1 MNSIGLD
8 FNPILEEQLAD
19 EWLYVVNFYGQ
30 VCIQDILNNYK
41 RVICDNAQAYFQ
53 EPLKGVDTLYTCRK
67 FFGVSDGAILYTD
80 KKLENLPI
88 DESHDRMHFL
98 LGRYE
103 KSASEFYNE
112 YVANNDFFEY
122 EPIKLM
128 SRLTN
133 NILHG
138 IDYEYVKNRRTE
150 NFTYL
155 NEKLFSVN
163 KLQLKIPQKTD
174 KALHINK
181 EYEKKVNRV
190 LQHISKEEIYEL
202 SGLHCSNDVK
212 LLGSLKTIR
221 CICNTFP
228 NVKIALDKS
237 FYFNNIDYEIEIEY
251 VDELSIDIV
260 DRLKMLD
267 LHLDKDVNGKN
278 KRFLS
283 AYKKYN

>member
-1 MNSIGLD
+1 MEIILISGQQWLEMNTKRRHNVLNGIEKEIKIILDEKQYLEVMNS
-8 FNPILEEQLAD
+8 FQFSESFEQ
-19 EWLYVVNFYGQ
+19 
-30 VCIQDILNNYK
+30 INY
-41 RVICDNAQAYFQ
+41 Y
-53 EPLKGVDTLYTCRK
+53 Y
-67 FFGVSDGAILYTD
+67 
-80 KKLENLPI
+80 
-88 DESHDRMHFL
+88 
-98 LGRYE
+98 
-103 KSASEFYNE
+103 
-112 YVANNDFFEY
+112 ANREII
-122 EPIKLM
+122 E
-128 SRLTN
+128 N
-133 NILHG
+133 NIT
-138 IDYEYVKNRRTE
+138 IRIR
-150 NFTYL
+150 
-155 NEKLFSVN
+155 EKLGQM

>member
-1 MNSIGLD
+1 MNGIEKEIKIILDEKQYLEVMNS
-8 FNPILEEQLAD
+8 FQFSESFEQ
-19 EWLYVVNFYGQ
+19 
-30 VCIQDILNNYK
+30 INY
-41 RVICDNAQAYFQ
+41 Y
-53 EPLKGVDTLYTCRK
+53 Y
-67 FFGVSDGAILYTD
+67 
-80 KKLENLPI
+80 
-88 DESHDRMHFL
+88 
-98 LGRYE
+98 
-103 KSASEFYNE
+103 
-112 YVANNDFFEY
+112 ANREII
-122 EPIKLM
+122 E
-128 SRLTN
+128 N
-133 NILHG
+133 NIT
-138 IDYEYVKNRRTE
+138 IRIR
-150 NFTYL
+150 
-155 NEKLFSVN
+155 EKLGQM

-174 KALHINK
+174 KALYINK